1 MSSLQQSENILVATV
16 DLCNSLN
23 GPLALRPCLCL
34 PRKNGIETA
43 SVGMSESPKATK
55 TAGAPVNVAEF
66 LLVVEEDVKDNDV
79 GRDTP
84 VAGNN

>member
-1 MSSLQQSENILVATV
+1 
-16 DLCNSLN
+16 
-23 GPLALRPCLCL
+23 
-34 PRKNGIETA
+34 
-43 SVGMSESPKATK
+43 MSESPKATK

>member
-1 MSSLQQSENILVATV
+1 
-16 DLCNSLN
+16 
-23 GPLALRPCLCL
+23 
-34 PRKNGIETA
+34 
-43 SVGMSESPKATK
+43 MSESPKATK

-79 GRDTP
+79 GRETP